1 MSSLSL
7 PASRLAGHR
16 AMALIEARRMARHP
30 VFLLGALLGFVVLG
44 LYVVLV
50 GDETG
55 IAVVL
60 TLPLLGAF
68 YIGLTTVIAAALLT
82 RSTEVA
88 VEAVATAPGTE
99 ARRTLALAAAGIPP
113 LVAGLVYSV
122 ALVVLAQ
129 MIGVASPEWW
139 FGTLPDWQVWSIVLQ
154 CPVACLD
161 AALLGVLA
169 GRWLRF
175 RGASAVV
182 VVALIVVTL
191 LGQVSLLETS
201 RSEWRLWVPWAIWHL
216 GDNPDGTQTLIAGNP
231 AAYLGYL
238 LALGALAVL
247 GAMWHDRTARTPRL
261 RALVAAV
268 AVAAVALFVLAATT
282 GNETNRDS
290 VPIPSRVSG

>member
-1 MSSLSL
+1 MSSLSM
-7 PASRLAGHR
+7 PASGIAGHR
-16 AMALIEARRMARHP
+16 AMAVIEARRMARHP
-30 VFLLGALLGFVVLG
+30 VFVLGVALGFVVLG

-55 IAVVL
+55 IPVVL

-68 YIGLTTVIAAALLT
+68 YIGLASVIAAALLT

-88 VEAVATAPGTE
+88 VETIATAPGTE

-113 LVAGLVYSV
+113 LVAGLVFSV
-122 ALVVLAQ
+122 ALVVFAKV
-129 MIGVASPEWW
+129 IGVAPQEWW

-161 AALLGVLA
+161 GALLGVLA

-182 VVALIVVTL
+182 VVALIVVSL
-191 LGQVSLLETS
+191 LGQTPLLETS
-201 RSEWRLWVPWAIWHL
+201 SSEWRLWGPWALWHL

-247 GAMWHDRTARTPRL
+247 GAMWHDRTARTPRFRVL
-261 RALVAAV
+261 VSAVVAAV
-268 AVAAVALFVLAATT
+268 LAFFFLAAAT
-282 GNETNRDS
+282 GNQDNRVSD
-290 VPIPSRVSG
+290 PIPSRVTG

>member
-7 PASRLAGHR
+7 PASGLAGHR

-30 VFLLGALLGFVVLG
+30 IFLLGALLGLVVLG

-50 GDETG
+50 DDESG
-55 IAVVL
+55 VPVVL

-68 YIGLTTVIAAALLT
+68 YIGLASVIAAALLT

-113 LVAGLVYSV
+113 LVAGLVFSV

-129 MIGVASPEWW
+129 VIGVAPQEWW

-154 CPVACLD
+154 CPIVCLD
-161 AALLGVLA
+161 GALLGVLV

-191 LGQVSLLETS
+191 LGQVALLETS
-201 RSEWRLWVPWAIWHL
+201 RSEWRLWVPWALWHT

-247 GAMWHDRTARTPRL
+247 GAMWHDRTARTPRF
-261 RALVAAV
+261 RALVLGV
-268 AVAAVALFVLAATT
+268 AVVAAALLVLAATT
-282 GNETNRDS
+282 GNHDNRTSD
-290 VPIPSRVSG
+290 PIPSRVSD

>member
-7 PASRLAGHR
+7 PASGLAGHR

-30 VFLLGALLGFVVLG
+30 IFMLGAVLGLVMLG

-50 GDETG
+50 DDETG
-55 IAVVL
+55 IAVAL

-68 YIGLTTVIAAALLT
+68 YIGLASVIAAALLT

-113 LVAGLVYSV
+113 LVVGLVFSV
-122 ALVVLAQ
+122 ALVVLAKV
-129 MIGVASPEWW
+129 IGVAPQEWW
-139 FGTLPDWQVWSIVLQ
+139 FGTMPDWQVWSIVLQ

-161 AALLGVLA
+161 GALLGVLA
-169 GRWLRF
+169 GRWLPF

-191 LGQVSLLETS
+191 LGQAPLLETAG
-201 RSEWRLWVPWAIWHL
+201 SEWRLWVPWALWHT
-216 GDNPDGTQTLIAGNP
+216 GDNPDGTQTLIAGSP

-247 GAMWHDRTARTPRL
+247 GAMWHDRTARTPRF
-261 RALVAAV
+261 RALVVAV
-268 AVAAVALFVLAATT
+268 AVAAMALFVLSATT
-282 GNETNRDS
+282 GNHDNRDS
-290 VPIPSRVSG
+290 DPIPSRATS

>member
-7 PASRLAGHR
+7 SASGLAGHR

-30 VFLLGALLGFVVLG
+30 IFLLGVLLGFVVLA
-44 LYVVLV
+44 LYVLLV
-50 GDETG
+50 SDDTG
-55 IAVVL
+55 VVVVL
-60 TLPLLGAF
+60 ALPLLGAF

-99 ARRTLALAAAGIPP
+99 ARRTLALAGAGIPP
-113 LVAGLVYSV
+113 LVAGLVFSV

-129 MIGVASPEWW
+129 VIGVAPQEWW

-154 CPVACLD
+154 CPVVCLD
-161 AALLGVLA
+161 GALLGVLT

-175 RGASAVV
+175 RAASAVV

-191 LGQVSLLETS
+191 LGSVPLLDTAD
-201 RSEWRLWVPWAIWHL
+201 SEWRLWVPWALWHT

-247 GAMWHDRTARTPRL
+247 GAMWHDRTARTPRF

-268 AVAAVALFVLAATT
+268 AVAAVAFFVLSATT
-282 GNETNRDS
+282 GNSDNRDS
-290 VPIPSRVSG
+290 EPIPGRVTS

>member
-1 MSSLSL
+1 MSSVSV
-7 PASRLAGHR
+7 PGSGIAGHR
-16 AMALIEARRMARHP
+16 AMAVIEARRMARHP
-30 VFLLGALLGFVVLG
+30 VFVLGAVLGLAVLG

-55 IAVVL
+55 VPVAL
-60 TLPLLGAF
+60 TLPLIGAF
-68 YIGLTTVIAAALLT
+68 YIGLTSVIAAALLT

-113 LVAGLVYSV
+113 LLAGLVFSV
-122 ALVVLAQ
+122 ALVVAAKV
-129 MIGVASPEWW
+129 IGVAPQEWW

-161 AALLGVLA
+161 GALLGVLT

-191 LGQVSLLETS
+191 LGQMPLLDTAS
-201 RSEWRLWVPWAIWHL
+201 SEWRLWVPWAIFHT
-216 GDNPDGTQTLIAGNP
+216 GDNADGTQTLIAGNP

-247 GAMWHDRTARTPRL
+247 GAMWHDRTARTPRF
-261 RALVAAV
+261 RVLVAAV
-268 AVAAVALFVLAATT
+268 VAVALAFFVLAATT
-282 GNETNRDS
+282 GNHDNRVSD
-290 VPIPSRVSG
+290 PIPSRATR